1 MMKTAKCC
9 VKSVIGVKVINKRFL
24 EFQTKI
30 PRKYKKKKTPA
41 PPRKK
46 ILRILEFLSARNSR
60 FYLGILE
67 FPRNLLFQQGF
78 LLSDKLY
85 PRLKALAGFAIKC
98 DEF

>member
-1 MMKTAKCC
+1 MEFQ
-9 VKSVIGVKVINKRFL
+9 ILEFL
-24 EFQTKI
+24 ENIKKEN
-30 PRKYKKKKTPA
+30 PRTPKK
-41 PPRKK
+41 KK

-60 FYLGILE
+60 IYLGILE

-85 PRLKALAGFAIKC
+85 PSLKALAGFAIKC